1 METTVACSAHQS
13 LLSHLQVEVWGEGKK
28 KGWQM
33 CVHRGEGG
41 RWRGRYK
48 RTSPWHTEE
57 EEDLDTKRRNA
68 VFALFSTSI
77 TRERR
82 RARAGLRG
90 AKSGPSTLTL
100 KPLSKTLTTNCTL
113 TTLYVG
119 LYVCSRFQQERLQR
133 CLSDTWNGPQPS
145 GGEAPR
151 ETVARSTSGERE
163 TIEEVETLSHFH
175 VKFWMISPLQMNGR
189 GKHICSRLISVLNDW
204 LLRVCLKDSV
214 KYTVQV
220 FGEIQ
225 PNSSNIYCQISV
237 LYRNISSVGY
247 KIHFYLDTGL
257 LQWFSMWAVVW
268 LTGCRSTWR
277 DFQVNVE
284 QASTVQIICSSFSFF
299 SEKYLLLSILLSRSN
314 NFLFLNVGTFWSV
327 SK

>member
-100 KPLSKTLTTNCTL
+100 KAQSKTLTTNCSL

-225 PNSSNIYCQISV
+225 PNSSNETFNV
-237 LYRNISSVGY
+237 RFLY
-247 KIHFYLDTGL
+247 FTGTS
-257 LQWFSMWAVVW
+257 LQLV
-268 LTGCRSTWR
+268 
-277 DFQVNVE
+277 
-284 QASTVQIICSSFSFF
+284 I
-299 SEKYLLLSILLSRSN
+299 KYTSI
-314 NFLFLNVGTFWSV
+314 
-327 SK
+327 